1 MLSRRRPW
9 SFRSAEREAR
19 SEATSVMATFLNK
32 CPARMSPPVGW
43 LGPSRARLS
52 LLFAIALVADGCAPS
67 GPQPRTVEHQPFRE
81 RAETRAQG
89 DLVVIVAL
97 PTAAEAADIY
107 GAEAGRADLRLE
119 IEANG
124 ADA

>member
-1 MLSRRRPW
+1 
-9 SFRSAEREAR
+9 
-19 SEATSVMATFLNK
+19 
-32 CPARMSPPVGW
+32 MSPPAGW

-52 LLFAIALVADGCAPS
+52 LLFAIALVADGCAAAS
-67 GPQPRTVEHQPFRE
+67 GPQPRTEEHKPFRE
-81 RAETRAQG
+81 RAETQAQG
-89 DLVVIVAL
+89 DLVVTVAL

-119 IEANG
+119 IGANG